1 MKYRYIGKIV
11 STRGLKGEVKVLSD
25 TDFQD
30 ERYAKKRAVYVK
42 KEEKMIPLFVLSYKV
57 LKGADLLIFKG
68 YEDINLVE
76 SLVGLE
82 LYSEDLPI
90 KNKKEN
96 EFHVDELIDL
106 KVFQSNIEM
115 GSVKE
120 IKTFPQGDYL
130 VILKQDKSTAL
141 IPFRDEFVLSINLEE
156 KRIDIAEIEGLL

>member
-30 ERYAKKRAVYVK
+30 ERYAKKRAVYIK
-42 KEEKMIPLFVLSYKV
+42 KEEKMIPLFVHSYKV
-57 LKGADLLIFKG
+57 LKGADLLIFQG

-76 SLVGLE
+76 ALVGLE

-96 EFHVDELIDL
+96 EFHVDELIGL
-106 KVFQSNIEM
+106 KVFQSNIDM
-115 GSVKE
+115 GIVKE

-141 IPFRDEFVLSINLEE
+141 IPFRDEFVLSINLED